1 LRVVH
6 RQRRGAV
13 RRAAG
18 AQVILTRAR
27 ILWGAVA
34 LTAVLAIAALWV
46 VPRLQPTTGTLVVVG
61 AGRSA
66 TTLPSS
72 TLDLRQGDGSWIP
85 AGMVGGSVPAAPD
98 QAQLLEVAL
107 PVGDYTAVRL
117 AGGEGHE
124 VSVKVV
130 AAQVQ
135 PLLIGIAAGSVIP
148 GAVYAGNDDVNLG
161 LGELSGKFV
170 PMPAFSLVDQDGKA
184 VDLDALAGKDVV
196 IGAFHTTCHETCPLY
211 TALFLQLARQAPPD
225 VALLEVTTD
234 PVTDTPAVLRQYGKQ
249 AGATWTFATGTA
261 DQVAAFW
268 KPFGVEIATG
278 DTHTSTL
285 VLVDRHGYVRLVY
298 RGVPKVGNDIPP
310 SLVSILSAQGLKE
323 LASGGD
329 GWGAPDVLQALTTI
343 AGSAPSPAAAGGKAP
358 AFRLT
363 ATDGT
368 TMSLADIAGKPAVI
382 NFWATTCPPCR
393 VEMPMLRDQVGR
405 AGFTLVLVNEG
416 QDAAAARDFLAGIGV
431 PQAALLDQDLGVGRE
446 YGVIALPTTVFVK
459 ADGTIDRKQIGQL
472 NERVLAAELS
482 ALASQ

>member
-1 LRVVH
+1 M
-6 RQRRGAV
+6 
-13 RRAAG
+13 
-18 AQVILTRAR
+18 
-27 ILWGAVA
+27 
-34 LTAVLAIAALWV
+34 VLAIAVLWV

-66 TTLPSS
+66 TTLPSA
-72 TLDLRQGDGSWIP
+72 TLDLRQGDGSWVP
-85 AGMVGGSVPAAPD
+85 AGTVEGSVPAAPD

-107 PVGDYTAVRL
+107 PVGAYTGVRL
-117 AGGEGHE
+117 AGGDGHD
-124 VSVKVV
+124 VTLKVV
-130 AAQVQ
+130 AGQVE
-135 PLLIGIAAGSVIP
+135 PLLIGIASGTLIP

-170 PMPAFSLVDQDGKA
+170 PMPAFGLTDQDGKA
-184 VDLDALAGKDVV
+184 VDLDTLAGKDVV

-234 PVTDTPAVLRQYGKQ
+234 PATDTPAALKQYGKQ

-261 DQVAAFW
+261 AQVAAFW

-285 VLVDRHGYVRLVY
+285 VLVDRHGYIRLVY

-310 SLVSILSAQGLKE
+310 SLVSIPSAQGLKE

-343 AGSAPSPAAAGGKAP
+343 AGPAPSPQAAGGRAA
-358 AFRLT
+358 AFRLP
-363 ATDGT
+363 ATDGRT
-368 TMSLADIAGKPAVI
+368 VSLADLAGKPVVI

-405 AGFTLVLVNEG
+405 AGFTLVMVNEG
-416 QDAAAARDFLAGIGV
+416 QDAAVARDFLAGIGV
-431 PQAALLDQDLGVGRE
+431 RQPALLDEDLSVGRQ